1 MPREHNIS
9 HIEMQM
15 ERESYRKDKHK
26 LITEKMANM
35 KRLKEQ
41 QLLTVRETEDCKTE
55 EITRRYSN
63 T

>member
-1 MPREHNIS
+1 
-9 HIEMQM
+9 
-15 ERESYRKDKHK
+15 
-26 LITEKMANM
+26 M